1 MISKEF
7 FVKVINELRDL
18 SCIYDDINDI
28 GRKLSSFGIY
38 CYEYEDLIV
47 KILQE
52 VFKDKKNDWLGYYI
66 YELNFGKNWVEGKVT
81 DREGNDIPLKTAE
94 NLYDILMDNYAKTV

>member
-1 MISKEF
+1 MISKDLF
-7 FVKVINELRDL
+7 IKTINELKDL

-38 CYEYEDLIV
+38 CYEYEDLIF

-66 YELNFGKNWVEGKVT
+66 YDLNFGKNWVEGKVT
-81 DREGNDIPLKTAE
+81 DKDGTDIPLETAE
-94 NLYDILMDNYAKTV
+94 NLYDILIKNFKETV

>member
-1 MISKEF
+1 MISKDF

-18 SCIYDDINDI
+18 SDIYDDINDI

-38 CYEYEDLIV
+38 CYEYEDLIF

-52 VFKDKKNDWLGYYI
+52 AFKDKKNDWLGYYI
-66 YELNFGKNWVEGKVT
+66 YDLNFGKNWEEGKVT
-81 DREGNDIPLKTAE
+81 DKEGNDIPLKTAE
-94 NLYDILMDNYAKTV
+94 DLYNILIENLN